1 MGCWKMR
8 VTKRKIS
15 KACDVGDAVFV
26 FTRGGYKPAV
36 IRWIGEDCLDT
47 DLDVLF
53 YDEIGEFWCLCES
66 TAKNITRKSQKN
78 VL

>member
-1 MGCWKMR
+1 MR
-8 VTKRKIS
+8 LTKREIS
-15 KACDVGDAVFV
+15 KVLDRGDIVYAILPK
-26 FTRGGYKPAV
+26 GGYKEAV
-36 IRWIGEDCLDT
+36 VEWIDEDSLYT

-53 YDEIGEFWCLCES
+53 YDEIGENWCLCES